1 MAKKV
6 IIDSKLGIGTDNP
19 SEKLH
24 VNGGAKVEGKLTI
37 DEINVNGDVKI
48 DGKLSLN
55 EIKGKVKIVDDASHY
70 GMIQVRNSSDESKE
84 ASIGFFPSK
93 GAQYKDAWVFGV
105 GAWGQT
111 NKLVIGHRGTGLN
124 DNSPKLVI
132 ESNGNMGIGTSSP
145 GSKLTVEST
154 TYGIMQE
161 SNGIK
166 VGTHISSNA
175 GSIGTKSDH
184 AFRFYTKGSYKATIG
199 KNGNM
204 RIGDGTSEPTYPL
217 HVTKDQNSGNPNKQH
232 AGFNITWANTIAK
245 KVYCGRSTIEQNVSI
260 CAKGSIWSG
269 QAFVSTSDER
279 IKDCLGQSNSSSD
292 LKALEQ
298 LEVTNYRYKDHLT
311 YGDRIQKKLIA
322 QQVDKCFPTAI
333 SKKTGVVPDIMQLS
347 SKAEIEDNTLRITLN
362 EHGLKTGEKVKIIF
376 ESKPENI
383 EWKSSWEIISVIK
396 STHEKSFCIAIPE
409 QLEKG
414 QLDNYTLFVYGK
426 EVDDF
431 HTVDYD
437 AISMLN
443 VSATQEILKRLELLE
458 VENQQLREDLN
469 SLSQS
474 VRTTKV

>member
-1 MAKKV
+1 
-6 IIDSKLGIGTDNP
+6 
-19 SEKLH
+19 
-24 VNGGAKVEGKLTI
+24 
-37 DEINVNGDVKI
+37 
-48 DGKLSLN
+48 
-55 EIKGKVKIVDDASHY
+55 HY
-70 GMIQVRNSSDESKE
+70 GMLQVRNSSATSKE
-84 ASIGFFPSK
+84 ASIGFFPSN
-93 GAQYKDAWVFGV
+93 GAQDNDAWVFGV
-105 GAWGQT
+105 GAWGLT
-111 NKLVIGHRGTGLN
+111 NKLVIGHSGTGPN

-132 ESNGNMGIGTSSP
+132 DSNGNVGIGTSSP
-145 GSKLTVEST
+145 GSKLTVESFGF
-154 TYGIMQE
+154 GIIQK
-161 SNGIK
+161 SNNVEVGIFAHNER
-166 VGTHISSNA
+166 G
-175 GSIGTKSDH
+175 GFGTKSDH
-184 AFRFYTKGSYKATIG
+184 PLHFFGGGRYRATIG

-217 HVTKDQNSGNPNKQH
+217 HVTKDQNSGNPDKQH

-245 KVYCGRSTIEQNVSI
+245 KVYCDRSTIEQNVSI

-292 LKALEQ
+292 LKVLEQ

-347 SKAEIEDNTLRITLN
+347 SNVEIEDNTLKITLN
-362 EHGLKTGEKVKIIF
+362 EHGLESGEKVKIIF

-383 EWKSSWEIISVIK
+383 EWKSSWEVISEIK
-396 STHEKSFCIAIPE
+396 STHEKSFCIVIPE

-458 VENQQLREDLN
+458 VENQQLREDLS
-469 SLSQS
+469 SLSQG

>member
-24 VNGGAKVEGKLTI
+24 VNGG
-37 DEINVNGDVKI
+37 VKI
-48 DGKLSLN
+48 DGKLTVN
-55 EIKGKVKIVDDASHY
+55 EIKGKVKLVDDASHY
-70 GMIQVRNSSDESKE
+70 GMIQIRNSSDTSKE
-84 ASIGFFPSK
+84 ASIGFFPFN
-93 GAQYKDAWVFGV
+93 GALDKDAWVVGV

-132 ESNGNMGIGTSSP
+132 VSNGNMGIGTSSP
-145 GSKLTVEST
+145 SNKLTVESSGF
-154 TYGIMQE
+154 GIIQKWHTVE
-161 SNGIK
+161 
-166 VGTHISSNA
+166 VGTFANRERGA
-175 GSIGTKSDH
+175 FGTKSNH
-184 AFRFYTKGSYKATIG
+184 PLHFLVAGQYKATIG
-199 KNGNM
+199 ENGNM
-204 RIGDGTSEPTYPL
+204 RIGDGTSEPDYPL

-232 AGFNITWANTIAK
+232 AGFNITWANTKAK

-292 LKALEQ
+292 LKVLEQ
-298 LEVTNYRYKDHLT
+298 LEVTNYRYKDQLT

-322 QQVDKCFPTAI
+322 QQVGKCFPTAI

-347 SKAEIEDNTLRITLN
+347 SKVEIEDNTLKITLN
-362 EHGLKTGEKVKIIF
+362 KHGLKAGEKVKVIF

-383 EWKSSWEIISVIK
+383 EWKSSWEIISEIK
-396 STHEKSFCIAIPE
+396 STHERSFCIAIPE

-443 VSATQEILKRLELLE
+443 VSATQEILKRLEKIEL
-458 VENQQLREDLN
+458 ENQQLREDLK
-469 SLSQS
+469 LSN
-474 VRTTKV
+474 T